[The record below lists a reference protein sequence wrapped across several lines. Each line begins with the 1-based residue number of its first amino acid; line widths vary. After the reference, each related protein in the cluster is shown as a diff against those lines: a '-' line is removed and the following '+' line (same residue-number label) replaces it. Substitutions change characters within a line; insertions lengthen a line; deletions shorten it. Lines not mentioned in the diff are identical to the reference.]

1 MATIEIKTNIFVC
14 YHREIDQNYFKGFSR
29 YFDSGF
35 EIVKDR
41 ILDRA
46 IDRNDSTRAIRR
58 IRQNLVARTDCT
70 VVFCGPSTP
79 ECHWIDWEIQ
89 ATLEAR
95 HGLIGIRLPTY
106 SPDPAGNSNIPPRLL
121 DNIQSGYALWV
132 RWKALDQG
140 SGYLFDLIE
149 TATSKQPDLISNR
162 RVIQQPA
169 D

>member
-1 MATIEIKTNIFVC
+1 MATIEVKTNIFVC
-14 YHREIDQNYFKGFSR
+14 FHRRCDQNYFEGFSR

-46 IDRNDSTRAIRR
+46 IDCNDSNRAIHR
-58 IRQNLVARTDCT
+58 IRQTLIAKTDCT
-70 VVFCGPSTP
+70 FVFCGPNTP
-79 ECHWIDWEIQ
+79 KCHWIDWEIE

-106 SPDPAGNSNIPPRLL
+106 TPDAGENSNIPPRLL
-121 DNIQSGYALWV
+121 DNIHSGYALWV
-132 RWKALDQG
+132 QWKALDQG
-140 SGYLFDLIE
+140 PGYLLDLIE
-149 TATSKQPDLISNR
+149 TATSKQPELISNR
-162 RVIQQPA
+162 RLIQQPA